1 MLRSIDTYV
10 TTQACCPYC
19 TLYCSGKRSS
29 NFVVGLTNDSP
40 VVSRPTL
47 WNYTLCGQYPGRV
60 PNGGTV
66 SLHCRDNLPGF
77 RYVIVQIPRQDA
89 LNVCEIQVHVRGMSK
104 IFTARGI
111 IHRVRKKVPSTFPL
125 IWPHKS
131 SAVAEMGDRFATID
145 MGRGLRTQA
154 SRHLC
159 HIIVLF
165 FGGSWVSI

>member
-77 RYVIVQIPRQDA
+77 RYAIVQIPRQDA
-89 LNVCEIQVHVRGMSK
+89 LNICEIQVHVRGMSK

-111 IHRVRKKVPSTFPL
+111 VHRVRKKGALYV
-125 IWPHKS
+125 S
-131 SAVAEMGDRFATID
+131 SNLAKQE
-145 MGRGLRTQA
+145 LR
-154 SRHLC
+154 S
-159 HIIVLF
+159 
-165 FGGSWVSI
+165 S